1 MAVTMESS
9 KYKFRKACL
18 DDAVAI
24 HDLVRK
30 AFVHYSKEGM
40 NPAMEESLEEI
51 YNDIKDSIV
60 LILEKNGRI
69 IGSLRLVSEVEGSF
83 YLKRFSIDPSYQDQ
97 GLGTILY
104 SESEKAARDHGGKFI
119 YLYSSV
125 EDERLINFYRKLG
138 FSCLK
143 LDKVNGYQRGL
154 WVKKIDGVD

>member
-1 MAVTMESS
+1 MAVSMESS
-9 KYKFRKACL
+9 KYNFRMASL
-18 DDAVAI
+18 DDAAAV

-30 AFVHYSKEGM
+30 AFVHYSKEGT

-51 YNDIKDSIV
+51 YNDIKDNIV
-60 LILEKNGRI
+60 LIIEKNGKI
-69 IGSLRLVSEVEGSF
+69 IGSLRLISEVEGSF

-104 SESEKAARDHGGKFI
+104 IESEKAAWDNGAKFI

-138 FSCLK
+138 FNCLK
-143 LDKVNGYQRGL
+143 LDRVNGYERGL